1 VLPHRSAVAI
11 DAVGVNTE
19 SPKLR
24 PLIVTDPPDVTPAFC
39 TLLMLTQ
46 GAGARIQ
53 KRQLHAPAAL
63 LRSLRRSSE
72 LLSNVQWT
80 THFWQIGSILRC
92 EMVLNR
98 CTERVV

>member
-1 VLPHRSAVAI
+1 MLLHRSAVAI

-46 GAGARIQ
+46 GAGARIHT
-53 KRQLHAPAAL
+53 RQLHCAAA
-63 LRSLRRSSE
+63 SYF
-72 LLSNVQWT
+72 SNVQWT
-80 THFWQIGSILRC
+80 THFWQIGSISAMR
-92 EMVLNR
+92 NG
-98 CTERVV
+98 TQRVY

>member
-1 VLPHRSAVAI
+1 MLPHRSAVAI

-46 GAGARIQ
+46 GAGARIDT
-53 KRQLHAPAAL
+53 RQLHAPQRSYAAYGAAA
-63 LRSLRRSSE
+63 SY
-72 LLSNVQWT
+72 
-80 THFWQIGSILRC
+80 
-92 EMVLNR
+92 
-98 CTERVV
+98 